1 MRPSLSIQYLA
12 DAVIVASPYYRL
24 TSGSPGLE
32 IIAYQNEFCI
42 LRELKTAGLARLGG

>member
-12 DAVIVASPYYRL
+12 DAVIVASPYYCL
-24 TSGSPGLE
+24 TSPGLE

-42 LRELKTAGLARLGG
+42 LRELKTAGLAQLGG